1 MIQERIRQGVYI
13 KDVAEELGVHPRTVS
28 RALQRGAAPPG
39 ERPAARKSK
48 LDRYKPLIDRL
59 LAAGV
64 WNAAVILRELQE
76 QGYNGQAS
84 ILRDYLRPKRPLRQA
99 RATVRFETAPG
110 EQLQNDWAKYRTL
123 MAGREQEV
131 HFAVN
136 TLGYSRRFHFV
147 AMACEDAEHTYESL
161 IQSFEYFGGVTSE
174 VLVDNQKTEVISH
187 RIGAAVEYNAR
198 FLELAVHHGFQP
210 RACRPRRARTKGKD
224 ERMVHLHQREL
235 FRALSRVRKPDASQ
249 STGRAMAARGSRP
262 AAARNGQGSGRR
274 AFRARAAAP
283 AGAPRSALRYG
294 LSRTASGGL
303 GRVYRGA
310 RQPLQRAGRTVRV
323 DGRSAHRLDGDLT
336 VYNGAGQLAAR
347 HRLKSAAEG
356 WVLVPEHHRILWKQA
371 LTVERRE
378 LAVCEEVA
386 QWS

>member
-28 RALQRGAAPPG
+28 RALQRGASPPG

-64 WNAAVILRELQE
+64 WNAAVILREIQE
-76 QGYNGQAS
+76 HGYPGQAS
-84 ILRDYLRPKRPLRQA
+84 ILRDYIRPKRPLRQA

-110 EQLQNDWAKYRTL
+110 EQLQNDWAQYRTQVN
-123 MAGREQEV
+123 GRMQEV

-187 RIGAAVEYNAR
+187 RVGAASRDPPQQPAVEQMVLGISTRRYAR
-198 FLELAVHHGFQP
+198 SLEPLPEAI
-210 RACRPRRARTKGKD
+210 
-224 ERMVHLHQREL
+224 
-235 FRALSRVRKPDASQ
+235 
-249 STGRAMAARGSRP
+249 AARGTSKSAVSERFVYGIERKLADLMSRELRGLP
-262 AAARNGQGSGRR
+262 LVALLIDGVHFAEHVVLAAVGVDERGQARTRIARGRDR
-274 AFRARAAAP
+274 ECFGGAGIARRPGRARI
-283 AGAPRSALRYG
+283 GS
-294 LSRTASGGL
+294 
-303 GRVYRGA
+303 
-310 RQPLQRAGRTVRV
+310 QPFPFNR
-323 DGRSAHRLDGDLT
+323 D
-336 VYNGAGQLAAR
+336 
-347 HRLKSAAEG
+347 
-356 WVLVPEHHRILWKQA
+356 
-371 LTVERRE
+371 RRR
-378 LAVCEEVA
+378 
-386 QWS
+386 